1 MANSKLMLGMYRL
14 LVIGLTILITGC
26 SHKSISLG
34 LQDTL
39 MQYERAVRWS
49 DFILAAEYLN
59 VSDPGKAQAYAAM
72 EGVKV
77 TDYQV
82 RTASEDQSGRSYS
95 QLVEIQFYREP
106 SIYQQKI
113 MDRQQWEYHTEKRRW
128 VLTSGLPAFQP
139 AGATHP

>member
-1 MANSKLMLGMYRL
+1 MAHSKSILGIHRLFLISLML
-14 LVIGLTILITGC
+14 LVMGC
-26 SHKSISLG
+26 SHKSASLG
-34 LQDTL
+34 LQDTM

-49 DFILAAEYLN
+49 DFILAAEYLDL
-59 VSDPGKAQAYAAM
+59 SDPEKAQAYAAM

-82 RTASEDQSGRSYS
+82 RTTSEDPSGQTYS

-106 SIYQQKI
+106 SIYQQKL
-113 MDRQQWEYHTEKRRW
+113 MDRQQWAYSKEKQRW
-128 VLTSGLPAFQP
+128 FLTSGLPVFQQ